1 VSHAPARGPRAA
13 LALLTAAGALLL
25 PAVAASTAQAAA
37 PSGGF
42 AAIVPRADLE
52 QITKYSIAMDLRKDG
67 SMRVTETIDY
77 DFDSSQNKH
86 GIYRNIPTVFPY
98 DDQYERVYPISHIR
112 VSSPT
117 GAPDD
122 TKVEDG
128 KVTSIRVGDADKTVT
143 GRQTYVLSYD
153 VGGVVNSFQDHQE
166 LYWNAIGTEWSVTI
180 GQASATVKGPAAVQ
194 KTACY
199 RGAQGSTQT
208 CATSIADGVGTFS
221 QPELAPSEALTVVA
235 SFPAGTFPG
244 AKPILREPQTLK
256 RAFTVDPLTV
266 GSSLA
271 VVALAGG
278 GAWALVSR
286 RGRDERYLGV
296 TPGLEPGR
304 GQEHTVSRVPLV
316 GRDPI
321 AVQFQPPKD
330 MRPGQLGTLIDER
343 ANVVDV
349 TATIVDLAVRG
360 YLRIEEVE
368 EPRRFRSGDW
378 RLVMVPDPPQ
388 QDLKD
393 YELRLLKGIFD
404 DRSEVLLSS
413 LKQTFRSDL
422 EKVQEM
428 LYDDVTSNGW
438 FRGNPV
444 SVRLRWQVYGIVLT
458 VAGGALT
465 WLLATKTT
473 FGLLGLAVVAG
484 GLLLLL
490 VAPRMPARTA
500 RGTAAL
506 AQANGFR
513 QYLVTAEA
521 DQIRFEEGE
530 DIFSRYLPFAIV
542 FGVTERWAKVFQDL
556 ADRGVDIGAPTWY
569 VGNYYAG
576 SAFGYAAFG
585 SSMDSFST
593 ETSGSIA
600 AATPSSSGSSGF
612 GGGGFSG
619 GGGGGGGGGSW

>member
-1 VSHAPARGPRAA
+1 VSHPFRLL
-13 LALLTAAGALLL
+13 LATLTGSAALLL
-25 PAVAASTAQAAA
+25 PAAGAPAQAAA
-37 PSGGF
+37 PAGF
-42 AAIVPRADLE
+42 EALAPRSALE
-52 QITKYSIAMDLRKDG
+52 QISRYTVAMDVRRDG

-77 DFDSSQNKH
+77 DFGSSQGKH
-86 GIYRNIPTVFPY
+86 GIFRTIPTVFPY
-98 DDQYERVYPISHIR
+98 DDTRERVYPIDDVD

-128 KVTSIRVGDADKTVT
+128 KVTSIRIGDADKTVS
-143 GRQTYVLSYD
+143 GRQTYVLTYD
-153 VGGVVNSFQDHQE
+153 VGGVVNSFGDHQE

-180 GQASATVKGPAAVQ
+180 GQAAATVKGPAAVQ

-199 RGAQGSTQT
+199 RGSQGSTQT
-208 CATSIADGVGTFS
+208 CRTTIANGVASFS
-221 QPELAPSEALTVVA
+221 QPQLAPAEAMTVVA
-235 SFPAGTFPG
+235 SFPVGTFPG
-244 AKPILREPQTLK
+244 AEPILREPQTLA
-256 RAFTVDPLTV
+256 RAFTVSPLTV
-266 GSSLA
+266 GGSLA
-271 VVALAGG
+271 VLALAAG
-278 GAWALVSR
+278 GAYALVTR

-296 TPGLEPGR
+296 TPGLEPGT

-360 YLRIEEVE
+360 FLRIEEVE
-368 EPRRFRSGDW
+368 RSGWFRSGDW
-378 RLVMVPDPPQ
+378 RLVMVSPAPA
-388 QDLKD
+388 QDISG
-393 YELRLLKGIFD
+393 YELRLLQGIFD
-404 DRSEVLLSS
+404 DRSEVLLSQ
-413 LKQTFRSDL
+413 LKKTFRSDL

-428 LYDDVTSNGW
+428 LYDDVTSRGW

-444 SVRLRWQVYGIVLT
+444 SVRLRWQVYGIVLAL
-458 VAGGALT
+458 AGAGLT
-465 WLLATKTT
+465 WLLATRTT
-473 FGLLGLAVVAG
+473 FGLLGLAVAAG
-484 GLLLLL
+484 GLVLLL

-500 RGTAAL
+500 KGTAAL
-506 AQANGFR
+506 AQAKGFR
-513 QYLVTAEA
+513 EYLETAEA

-542 FGVTERWAKVFQDL
+542 FGVAERWAKVFQDL
-556 ADRGVDIGAPTWY
+556 AERGVDVGAPSWY
-569 VGNYYAG
+569 GGNYYAG
-576 SAFGYAAFG
+576 TVFNYAAFG
-585 SSMDSFST
+585 SAVNSFST

>member
-1 VSHAPARGPRAA
+1 MSHVPARGPRAA

-25 PAVAASTAQAAA
+25 PAAAASSAQAAA

-42 AAIVPRADLE
+42 AAIVPRAALE
-52 QITKYSIAMDLRKDG
+52 QISRYSVAMDLRKDG

-77 DFDSSQNKH
+77 DFGSSSGKH
-86 GIYRNIPTVFPY
+86 GIFRTIPTVFPY
-98 DDQYERVYPISHIR
+98 DDKYERVYPISDVD

-117 GAPDD
+117 GAPDGV
-122 TKVEDG
+122 KVDEDN
-128 KVTSIRVGDADKTVT
+128 VTSIRIGDEDKTVS

-153 VGGVVNSFQDHQE
+153 VEGVTNSFPDHQE
-166 LYWNAIGTEWSVTI
+166 LYWNAIGAEWSVTI

-194 KTACY
+194 KTACF
-199 RGAQGSTQT
+199 RGAVGSTQT
-208 CATSIADGVGTFS
+208 CTTSVADGVGRFS
-221 QPELAPSEALTVVA
+221 QPQLAPAEALTVVA
-235 SFPAGTFPG
+235 SFPLGTFPG
-244 AKPILREPQTLK
+244 AKPILREPQTLA
-256 RAFTVDPLTV
+256 RAFTVAPLTV

-271 VVALAGG
+271 VVALAAG

-296 TPGLEPGR
+296 TPGLEPGQ

-368 EPRRFRSGDW
+368 APRLFRSGDW

-388 QDLKD
+388 QDLRG
-393 YELRLLKGIFD
+393 YELRLLQGIFD
-404 DRSEVLLSS
+404 DRSEVLLSG
-413 LKQTFRSDL
+413 LKKTFREDL

-428 LYDDVTSNGW
+428 LYSDVTGNGW

-444 SVRLRWQVYGIVLT
+444 SVRLRWQIYGIALT
-458 VAGGALT
+458 VAGAGLT
-465 WLLATKTT
+465 WLLATRTT
-473 FGLLGLAVVAG
+473 FGLLGLAVVVA

-521 DQIRFEEGE
+521 DQLRFEEGE

-542 FGVTERWAKVFQDL
+542 FGVTERWAKAFQDL
-556 ADRGVDIGAPTWY
+556 AERGVDIGAPTWY

-576 SAFGYAAFG
+576 SAFNYGAFG

>member
-1 VSHAPARGPRAA
+1 MSHAAARRPRAA
-13 LALLTAAGALLL
+13 LALLTVAGALLL
-25 PAVAASTAQAAA
+25 PAAAASSAQAAA
-37 PSGGF
+37 PSGGSVGV
-42 AAIVPRADLE
+42 VPRADLE
-52 QITKYSIAMDLRKDG
+52 QITRYSVAMELRKNA
-67 SMRVTETIDY
+67 SMHVTETIEY
-77 DFDSSQNKH
+77 DFGSLRRH
-86 GIYRNIPTVFPY
+86 GIFRTIPTIFPY
-98 DDQYERVYPISHIR
+98 NDKYERVYPISN
-112 VSSPT
+112 VDVKSPT
-117 GAPDD
+117 GAP
-122 TKVEDG
+122 TKKKVEKG
-128 KVTSIRVGDADKTVT
+128 KTTSIRIGDEDKTVT
-143 GRQTYVLSYD
+143 GRQAYVLSYD
-153 VGGVVNSFQDHQE
+153 VGSVVNSFPDHQE

-180 GQASATVKGPAAVQ
+180 GQASATVEGPAAVQ

-199 RGAQGSTQT
+199 RGYQGSTQT
-208 CATSIADGVGTFS
+208 CGTSIADGVARFG
-221 QPELAPSEALTVVA
+221 QPQLSPAEGLTVVA

-244 AKPILREPQTLK
+244 AEPDLREPQTLK
-256 RAFTVDPLTV
+256 RAFTVDPATV

-271 VVALAGG
+271 VLALAGG

-296 TPGLEPGR
+296 TPGLEPGQ
-304 GQEHTVSRVPLV
+304 GQEHTVARVPLV
-316 GRDPI
+316 GRDPV
-321 AVQFQPPKD
+321 AVQFQPPKG

-368 EPRRFRSGDW
+368 APRRFRSGDW
-378 RLVMVPDPPQ
+378 RLVMVPDPPAEQ
-388 QDLKD
+388 LKD
-393 YELRLLKGIFD
+393 YELRLLQGIFD
-404 DRSEVLLSS
+404 DRAEVLLSQ

-428 LYDDVTSNGW
+428 LYADVTSAGW

-444 SVRLRWQVYGIVLT
+444 SVRLRWQVYGIALT
-458 VAGGALT
+458 VAGAALT
-465 WLLATKTT
+465 WLLATRTT

-556 ADRGVDIGAPTWY
+556 AERGVDIGTPTWY

-576 SAFGYAAFG
+576 SMFNYAAFG

-593 ETSGSIA
+593 ETTGSIA